1 MIFYSSGTE
10 TTSTSVSWFLLYMIT
25 HPEIQ
30 LRVQQEIDTA
40 VGRDRLPKISD
51 KSSLPFTEAVTLE
64 VLRIQTVAP
73 LSVPHLAAR
82 NTYVQGEFSYNID
95 NSKNENA

>member
-1 MIFYSSGTE
+1 
-10 TTSTSVSWFLLYMIT
+10 MIT
-25 HPEIQ
+25 HSEIQ
-30 LRVQQEIDTA
+30 VRVQQEIDTA

-51 KSSLPFTEAVTLE
+51 KSSLPFTEAVALE

-82 NTYVQGEFSYNID
+82 NTYVQGEIND
-95 NSKNENA
+95 NVNNSEE